1 MAKRA
6 KLQTSRRLPV
16 REEKRPSGFDLPR
29 AQPVSAPV
37 KRQEPVRSVPI
48 KQAPAPTMT
57 RPLANDPISTGLMRP
72 LVSTAPVAKS
82 PVKAIA
88 PSLAGPVKK
97 ETPEEAIVGLGDF
110 FSQQQGQSRALADM
124 AAESGDYS
132 GLDKSVDISR
142 ITQNPL
148 GALDDY
154 FEEKVDDNLVEYVEE
169 NEIPAFIEKED
180 GTKVF
185 LNTGTQTSIARV
197 AGEEHQGSEGRYEAS
212 GPVGTYSAEWKLT
225 ENPLNNPVVSI
236 AAGFVPGGTLVLQGM
251 RAASGEKLT
260 ATDILSA
267 GLDGLKATGMLQ
279 APQSAAAASSAGET
293 ARRAALDS
301 GAAFGDAVSASRAA
315 EAAALAGKGLG
326 GLSYAQTVGLMNAAA
341 SGNPLGAVMGYY
353 GPQILEGT
361 IGQMGSAGTDFANKL
376 NIQPDDFNAGLNRTI
391 SSMASGSSFKDA
403 LRSGFVEYIKEG
415 GSLGDWDNILKDS
428 NINLGPIEDAIRW
441 AGSKLEDGARAVG
454 SLIDDATWEQV
465 KDIKVPGEFTVP
477 EEIKAAGRQVEDVAR
492 TIGSTAEDVTRTVG
506 SAVDDV
512 IIQPA
517 RTVLKEADDTFV
529 QPAGEAFSALDTAV
543 REVAPGIEDFVRDV
557 VNPLD
562 NFVDDIGLPDIGLGL
577 PDLGGVLGG
586 LALMPQPATAT
597 TNKIFDNELFKFKTE
612 IGITDRDAL
621 IDIEDFLTSP
631 FESSFAQTGRF

>member
-1 MAKRA
+1 MALSPRFGIDLSQAVATDKKRSN
-6 KLQTSRRLPV
+6 Q
-16 REEKRPSGFDLPR
+16 
-29 AQPVSAPV
+29 
-37 KRQEPVRSVPI
+37 PVRSVPI
-48 KQAPAPTMT
+48 KQAPAPTIT
-57 RPLANDPISTGLMRP
+57 RPIANDPISTGLMRP
-72 LVSTAPVAKS
+72 LVSTAPVVKP

-154 FEEKVDDNLVEYVEE
+154 FGEKVDDNLVQYVEE

-180 GTKVF
+180 GTKAF

-465 KDIKVPGEFTVP
+465 KDIKIEPLNDLVSG
-477 EEIKAAGRQVEDVAR
+477 AGDVL
-492 TIGSTAEDVTRTVG
+492 ST
-506 SAVDDV
+506 
-512 IIQPA
+512 
-517 RTVLKEADDTFV
+517 
-529 QPAGEAFSALDTAV
+529 LDTQATQAREVLPGVENIV
-543 REVAPGIEDFVRDV
+543 REV

-562 NFVDDIGLPDIGLGL
+562 NFVDDIGLPDIGLPDISLGL

-586 LALMPQPATAT
+586 LPLMPQPATAT

-612 IGITDRDAL
+612 IGITDTDAL
-621 IDIEDFLTSP
+621 IDIEDFLTLP

>member
-1 MAKRA
+1 MALSPRFGIDLSQAVATDKKRSN
-6 KLQTSRRLPV
+6 Q
-16 REEKRPSGFDLPR
+16 
-29 AQPVSAPV
+29 
-37 KRQEPVRSVPI
+37 PVRSVPI
-48 KQAPAPTMT
+48 KQAPAPTIT
-57 RPLANDPISTGLMRP
+57 RPITNDPISTGLMRP

-88 PSLAGPVKK
+88 PSLAAPVKK

-169 NEIPAFIEKED
+169 NEIPTFIEKED

-197 AGEEHQGSEGRYEAS
+197 AGEEHQGSGGRYEAS
-212 GPVGTYSAEWKLT
+212 GPVGTYSAEWVESPST
-225 ENPLNNPVVSI
+225 VAGILNTPPMQILGALNPVANAVMTGVKV
-236 AAGFVPGGTLVLQGM
+236 AAGEDVSPLEIATAALTGLEVAGAITPPSSGALPTGQAGPALPTTGNGLFGTTYAQ
-251 RAASGEKLT
+251 T
-260 ATDILSA
+260 
-267 GLDGLKATGMLQ
+267 Q
-279 APQSAAAASSAGET
+279 AVVKAAAAGN
-293 ARRAALDS
+293 
-301 GAAFGDAVSASRAA
+301 A
-315 EAAALAGKGLG
+315 EGAALALVGQPLINSSLASVGLTEDVITGAGIQYDDFQAGIGKAVTELAGGADLDDALLSGLG
-326 GLSYAQTVGLMNAAA
+326 
-341 SGNPLGAVMGYY
+341 
-353 GPQILEGT
+353 
-361 IGQMGSAGTDFANKL
+361 K
-376 NIQPDDFNAGLNRTI
+376 
-391 SSMASGSSFKDA
+391 
-403 LRSGFVEYIKEG
+403 YIIEG
-415 GSLGDWDNILKDS
+415 GSLGVDLPDTPNID
-428 NINLGPIEDAIRW
+428 LGIVEDVI
-441 AGSKLEDGARAVG
+441 RAVVRPIG
-454 SLIDDATWEQV
+454 AAGTAIADFVENAVGQ
-465 KDIKVPGEFTVP
+465 IKVP
-477 EEIKAAGRQVEDVAR
+477 EELRAAGRQVEDVAR

-506 SAVDDV
+506 STAEDVARTVGSATDDI

-517 RTVLKEADDTFV
+517 RTILKEADDTFV
-529 QPAGEAFSALDTAV
+529 QPAGEALSALDTAI
-543 REVAPGIEDFVRDV
+543 REVVPGIEDFVRDA

-562 NFVDDIGLPDIGLGL
+562 NFVDDIELPDIGLPDIGLGL
-577 PDLGGVLGG
+577 PASAAALGG
-586 LALMPQPATAT
+586 LALMSQPATAT

>member
-88 PSLAGPVKK
+88 PSLAAPVKK

-169 NEIPAFIEKED
+169 NEIPTFIEKED

-197 AGEEHQGSEGRYEAS
+197 AGEEHQGSGGRYEAS
-212 GPVGTYSAEWKLT
+212 GPIGTYSAEWIESPST
-225 ENPLNNPVVSI
+225 VAGILNTPPMQILGALNPVANAVMTGVKV
-236 AAGFVPGGTLVLQGM
+236 AAGEDVSPLEIATAALTGLEVAGAITPPSSGALPTGQAGPALPTTGNGLFGTTYAQ
-251 RAASGEKLT
+251 T
-260 ATDILSA
+260 
-267 GLDGLKATGMLQ
+267 Q
-279 APQSAAAASSAGET
+279 AVVKAAAAGN
-293 ARRAALDS
+293 
-301 GAAFGDAVSASRAA
+301 A
-315 EAAALAGKGLG
+315 EGAALALVGQPLINSSLASVGLTEDVITGAGIQYDDFQAGIGKAVTELAGGADLDDALLSGLG
-326 GLSYAQTVGLMNAAA
+326 
-341 SGNPLGAVMGYY
+341 
-353 GPQILEGT
+353 
-361 IGQMGSAGTDFANKL
+361 K
-376 NIQPDDFNAGLNRTI
+376 
-391 SSMASGSSFKDA
+391 
-403 LRSGFVEYIKEG
+403 YIIEG
-415 GSLGDWDNILKDS
+415 GSLGVDLPDTPNID
-428 NINLGPIEDAIRW
+428 LGIVEDVI
-441 AGSKLEDGARAVG
+441 RAVVRPIG
-454 SLIDDATWEQV
+454 AAGTAIADFVENAVGQ
-465 KDIKVPGEFTVP
+465 IKVP
-477 EEIKAAGRQVEDVAR
+477 EELRAAGRQVEDVAR

-506 SAVDDV
+506 STAEDVARTVGSATDDI

-517 RTVLKEADDTFV
+517 RTILKEADDTFV
-529 QPAGEAFSALDTAV
+529 QPAGEALSALDTAI
-543 REVAPGIEDFVRDV
+543 REVVPGIEDFVRDA

-562 NFVDDIGLPDIGLGL
+562 NFVDDIGLPDIGLPDIGLGL
-577 PDLGGVLGG
+577 PASAAALGG

>member
-1 MAKRA
+1 MALSPRFGIDLSQAVATDKKRSN
-6 KLQTSRRLPV
+6 Q
-16 REEKRPSGFDLPR
+16 
-29 AQPVSAPV
+29 
-37 KRQEPVRSVPI
+37 PVRSVPI
-48 KQAPAPTMT
+48 KQAPAPTIT
-57 RPLANDPISTGLMRP
+57 RPIANDPISTGLMRP
-72 LVSTAPVAKS
+72 LVSTAPVVKP

-154 FEEKVDDNLVEYVEE
+154 FGEKVDDNLVQYVEE

-180 GTKVF
+180 GTKAF

-465 KDIKVPGEFTVP
+465 KDIKIEPLNDLVSG
-477 EEIKAAGRQVEDVAR
+477 AGDVL
-492 TIGSTAEDVTRTVG
+492 ST
-506 SAVDDV
+506 
-512 IIQPA
+512 
-517 RTVLKEADDTFV
+517 
-529 QPAGEAFSALDTAV
+529 LDTQAREVLPGVENIV
-543 REVAPGIEDFVRDV
+543 REV

-562 NFVDDIGLPDIGLGL
+562 NFVDDIGLPDIGLPDISLGL

-586 LALMPQPATAT
+586 LPLMPQPATAT

-612 IGITDRDAL
+612 IGITDTDAL
-621 IDIEDFLTSP
+621 IDIEDFLTLP

>member
-1 MAKRA
+1 MALSPRFGIDLSQAVATDKKRSN
-6 KLQTSRRLPV
+6 Q
-16 REEKRPSGFDLPR
+16 
-29 AQPVSAPV
+29 
-37 KRQEPVRSVPI
+37 PVRSVPI
-48 KQAPAPTMT
+48 KQAPAPTIT
-57 RPLANDPISTGLMRP
+57 RPIANDPISTGLMRP

-88 PSLAGPVKK
+88 PSLAAPVKK

-169 NEIPAFIEKED
+169 NEIPTFIEKED

-197 AGEEHQGSEGRYEAS
+197 AGEEHQGSGGRYEAS
-212 GPVGTYSAEWKLT
+212 GPIGTYSAEWKLT

-465 KDIKVPGEFTVP
+465 KDIKIEPLNDLVSG
-477 EEIKAAGRQVEDVAR
+477 AGDVL
-492 TIGSTAEDVTRTVG
+492 ST
-506 SAVDDV
+506 
-512 IIQPA
+512 
-517 RTVLKEADDTFV
+517 
-529 QPAGEAFSALDTAV
+529 LDTQAREVLPGVENIV
-543 REVAPGIEDFVRDV
+543 REV

-562 NFVDDIGLPDIGLGL
+562 NFVDDIGLPDIGLPDIGLGL

>member
-1 MAKRA
+1 MALSPRFGIDLSQAVATDKKRSN
-6 KLQTSRRLPV
+6 Q
-16 REEKRPSGFDLPR
+16 
-29 AQPVSAPV
+29 
-37 KRQEPVRSVPI
+37 PVRSVPI
-48 KQAPAPTMT
+48 KQAPAPTIT
-57 RPLANDPISTGLMRP
+57 RPIANDPISTGLMRP

-88 PSLAGPVKK
+88 PSLAAPVKK

-169 NEIPAFIEKED
+169 NEIPTFIEKED

-197 AGEEHQGSEGRYEAS
+197 AGEEHQGSAGRYEAS

-465 KDIKVPGEFTVP
+465 KDIKIEPLNDLVSG
-477 EEIKAAGRQVEDVAR
+477 AGDVL
-492 TIGSTAEDVTRTVG
+492 ST
-506 SAVDDV
+506 
-512 IIQPA
+512 
-517 RTVLKEADDTFV
+517 
-529 QPAGEAFSALDTAV
+529 LDTQAREVLPGVENIV
-543 REVAPGIEDFVRDV
+543 REV

-562 NFVDDIGLPDIGLGL
+562 NFVDDIGLPDIGLPDIGLGL

-621 IDIEDFLTSP
+621 IDIEDFLTLP

>member
-6 KLQTSRRLPV
+6 KLQTSRRIPV

-48 KQAPAPTMT
+48 KQAPAPTIT
-57 RPLANDPISTGLMRP
+57 RPIANDPISTGLMRP

-169 NEIPAFIEKED
+169 NEIPTFIEKED

-197 AGEEHQGSEGRYEAS
+197 AGEEHQGSAGRYEAS

-465 KDIKVPGEFTVP
+465 KDIKIEPLNDLVSG
-477 EEIKAAGRQVEDVAR
+477 AGDVL
-492 TIGSTAEDVTRTVG
+492 ST
-506 SAVDDV
+506 
-512 IIQPA
+512 
-517 RTVLKEADDTFV
+517 
-529 QPAGEAFSALDTAV
+529 LDTQAREVLPGVENIV
-543 REVAPGIEDFVRDV
+543 REA

-562 NFVDDIGLPDIGLGL
+562 NFVDDIGLPDIGLPDIGLPNIGLGL

-597 TNKIFDNELFKFKTE
+597 TNKIFDDELFKFKTE

-621 IDIEDFLTSP
+621 IDIEDFLTLP

>member
-88 PSLAGPVKK
+88 PSLAAPVKK

-169 NEIPAFIEKED
+169 NEIPTFIEKED

-197 AGEEHQGSEGRYEAS
+197 AGEEHQGSGGRYEAS
-212 GPVGTYSAEWKLT
+212 GPVGTYSAEWIESPST
-225 ENPLNNPVVSI
+225 VAGILNTPPMQILGALNPVANAVMTGVKV
-236 AAGFVPGGTLVLQGM
+236 AAGEDVSPLEIATAALTGLEVAGAITPPSSGALPTGQAGPALPTTGNGLFGTTYAQ
-251 RAASGEKLT
+251 T
-260 ATDILSA
+260 
-267 GLDGLKATGMLQ
+267 Q
-279 APQSAAAASSAGET
+279 AVVKAAAAGN
-293 ARRAALDS
+293 
-301 GAAFGDAVSASRAA
+301 A
-315 EAAALAGKGLG
+315 EGAALALVGQPLINSSLASVGLTEDVITGAGIQYDDFQAGIGKAVTELAGGADLDDALLSGLG
-326 GLSYAQTVGLMNAAA
+326 
-341 SGNPLGAVMGYY
+341 
-353 GPQILEGT
+353 
-361 IGQMGSAGTDFANKL
+361 K
-376 NIQPDDFNAGLNRTI
+376 
-391 SSMASGSSFKDA
+391 
-403 LRSGFVEYIKEG
+403 YIIEG
-415 GSLGDWDNILKDS
+415 GSLGVDLPDTPNID
-428 NINLGPIEDAIRW
+428 LGIVEDVI
-441 AGSKLEDGARAVG
+441 RAVVRPIG
-454 SLIDDATWEQV
+454 AAGTAIADFVENAVGQ
-465 KDIKVPGEFTVP
+465 IKVP
-477 EEIKAAGRQVEDVAR
+477 EELRAAGRQVEDVAR

-506 SAVDDV
+506 STAEDVARTVGSATDDI

-517 RTVLKEADDTFV
+517 RTILKEADDTFV
-529 QPAGEAFSALDTAV
+529 QPAGEALSALDTAI
-543 REVAPGIEDFVRDV
+543 REVVPGIEDFVRDA

-562 NFVDDIGLPDIGLGL
+562 NFVDDIGLPDIGLPDIGLGL
-577 PDLGGVLGG
+577 PASAAALGG

>member
-1 MAKRA
+1 MALSPRFGIDLSQAVATDKKRSN
-6 KLQTSRRLPV
+6 Q
-16 REEKRPSGFDLPR
+16 
-29 AQPVSAPV
+29 
-37 KRQEPVRSVPI
+37 PVRSVPI

-57 RPLANDPISTGLMRP
+57 RPLVNDPISTGLMRP

-88 PSLAGPVKK
+88 PSLAAPVKK

-197 AGEEHQGSEGRYEAS
+197 AGEEHQGSGGRYEAS
-212 GPVGTYSAEWKLT
+212 GPVGTYSAEWIESPST
-225 ENPLNNPVVSI
+225 VAGILNTPPMQILGALNPVANAVMTGVKV
-236 AAGFVPGGTLVLQGM
+236 AAGEDVSPLEIATAALTGLEVAGAITPPSSGALPTGQAGPALPTTGNGLFGTTYAQ
-251 RAASGEKLT
+251 T
-260 ATDILSA
+260 
-267 GLDGLKATGMLQ
+267 Q
-279 APQSAAAASSAGET
+279 AVVKAAAAGN
-293 ARRAALDS
+293 
-301 GAAFGDAVSASRAA
+301 A
-315 EAAALAGKGLG
+315 EGAALALVGQPLINSSLASVGLTEDVITGAGIQYDDFQAGIGKAVTELAGGADLDDALLSGLG
-326 GLSYAQTVGLMNAAA
+326 
-341 SGNPLGAVMGYY
+341 
-353 GPQILEGT
+353 
-361 IGQMGSAGTDFANKL
+361 K
-376 NIQPDDFNAGLNRTI
+376 
-391 SSMASGSSFKDA
+391 
-403 LRSGFVEYIKEG
+403 YIIEG
-415 GSLGDWDNILKDS
+415 GSLGVDLPDTPNID
-428 NINLGPIEDAIRW
+428 LGIVEDVI
-441 AGSKLEDGARAVG
+441 RAVVRPIG
-454 SLIDDATWEQV
+454 SAGTAIADFVENAVGQ
-465 KDIKVPGEFTVP
+465 IKVP
-477 EEIKAAGRQVEDVAR
+477 EELKAAGRQVEDIVRTVGSTTEDVAR
-492 TIGSTAEDVTRTVG
+492 TVGSATEDVVRPVG

-517 RTVLKEADDTFV
+517 RTILKEVDDTFV
-529 QPAGEAFSALDTAV
+529 QPAGEALSALDTAI
-543 REVAPGIEDFVRDV
+543 REVVPGIEDFVRDA

-562 NFVDDIGLPDIGLGL
+562 NFVDDIEFPDIGLPDIGLPNIGLGL

>member
-1 MAKRA
+1 MALSPRFGIDLSQAVATDKKRSN
-6 KLQTSRRLPV
+6 Q
-16 REEKRPSGFDLPR
+16 
-29 AQPVSAPV
+29 
-37 KRQEPVRSVPI
+37 PVRSVPI
-48 KQAPAPTMT
+48 KQAPAPTIT
-57 RPLANDPISTGLMRP
+57 RPIANDPISTGLMRP
-72 LVSTAPVAKS
+72 LVSTAPVVKP

-169 NEIPAFIEKED
+169 NEIPTFIEKED

-197 AGEEHQGSEGRYEAS
+197 AGEEHQGSAGRYEAS

-465 KDIKVPGEFTVP
+465 KDIKIEPLNDLVSG
-477 EEIKAAGRQVEDVAR
+477 AGDVL
-492 TIGSTAEDVTRTVG
+492 ST
-506 SAVDDV
+506 
-512 IIQPA
+512 
-517 RTVLKEADDTFV
+517 
-529 QPAGEAFSALDTAV
+529 LDTQAREVLPGVENIV
-543 REVAPGIEDFVRDV
+543 REV

-562 NFVDDIGLPDIGLGL
+562 NFVDDIGLPDIGLPDISLGL

-586 LALMPQPATAT
+586 LPLMPQPATAT

-612 IGITDRDAL
+612 IGITDTDAL

>member
-57 RPLANDPISTGLMRP
+57 RPLVNDPISTGLMRP

-88 PSLAGPVKK
+88 PSLAAPVKK

-154 FEEKVDDNLVEYVEE
+154 FEEKVDDNLVQYVKE
-169 NEIPAFIEKED
+169 NEIPTFIEKED

-197 AGEEHQGSEGRYEAS
+197 AGEEHQGSGGRYEAS
-212 GPVGTYSAEWKLT
+212 GPVGTYSAEWIESPST
-225 ENPLNNPVVSI
+225 VAGILNTPPMQILGALNPVANAVMTGVKV
-236 AAGFVPGGTLVLQGM
+236 AAGEDVSPLEIATAALTGLEVAGAITPPSSGALPTGQAGPALPTTGNGLFGTTYAQ
-251 RAASGEKLT
+251 T
-260 ATDILSA
+260 
-267 GLDGLKATGMLQ
+267 Q
-279 APQSAAAASSAGET
+279 AVVKAAAAGN
-293 ARRAALDS
+293 
-301 GAAFGDAVSASRAA
+301 A
-315 EAAALAGKGLG
+315 EGAALALVGQPLINSSLASVGLTEDVITGAGIQYDDFQAGIGKAVTELAGGADLDDALLSGLG
-326 GLSYAQTVGLMNAAA
+326 
-341 SGNPLGAVMGYY
+341 
-353 GPQILEGT
+353 
-361 IGQMGSAGTDFANKL
+361 K
-376 NIQPDDFNAGLNRTI
+376 
-391 SSMASGSSFKDA
+391 
-403 LRSGFVEYIKEG
+403 YIIEG
-415 GSLGDWDNILKDS
+415 GSLGVDLPDTPNID
-428 NINLGPIEDAIRW
+428 LGIVEDVI
-441 AGSKLEDGARAVG
+441 RAVVRPIG
-454 SLIDDATWEQV
+454 SAGTAIVDFVENAVGQ
-465 KDIKVPGEFTVP
+465 IKVP
-477 EEIKAAGRQVEDVAR
+477 EELKAAGRQVEDIVR
-492 TIGSTAEDVTRTVG
+492 TVGSTTEDVARTVG
-506 SAVDDV
+506 SATDDV

-517 RTVLKEADDTFV
+517 RTILKEADDTFV
-529 QPAGEAFSALDTAV
+529 QPAGEALSALDTAI
-543 REVAPGIEDFVRDV
+543 REVVPGIEDFVRDA

-562 NFVDDIGLPDIGLGL
+562 NFVDDIEFPDIGLPDIGLPDISLGL

-586 LALMPQPATAT
+586 LPLMPQPATAT
-597 TNKIFDNELFKFKTE
+597 TNKIFDDELFKFKTE

>member
-88 PSLAGPVKK
+88 PSLTAPVKK

-169 NEIPAFIEKED
+169 NEIPTFIEKED

-197 AGEEHQGSEGRYEAS
+197 AGEEHQGSGGRYEAS
-212 GPVGTYSAEWKLT
+212 GPIGTYSAEWIESPST
-225 ENPLNNPVVSI
+225 VAGILNTPPMQILGALNPVANAVMTGVKV
-236 AAGFVPGGTLVLQGM
+236 AAGEDVSPLEIATAALTGLEVAGAITPPSSGALPTGQAGPALPTTGNGLFGTTYAQ
-251 RAASGEKLT
+251 T
-260 ATDILSA
+260 
-267 GLDGLKATGMLQ
+267 Q
-279 APQSAAAASSAGET
+279 AVVKAAAAGN
-293 ARRAALDS
+293 
-301 GAAFGDAVSASRAA
+301 A
-315 EAAALAGKGLG
+315 EGAALALVGQPLINSSLASVGLTEDVITGAGIQYDDFQAGIGKAVTELAGGADLDDALLSGLG
-326 GLSYAQTVGLMNAAA
+326 
-341 SGNPLGAVMGYY
+341 
-353 GPQILEGT
+353 
-361 IGQMGSAGTDFANKL
+361 K
-376 NIQPDDFNAGLNRTI
+376 
-391 SSMASGSSFKDA
+391 
-403 LRSGFVEYIKEG
+403 YIIEG
-415 GSLGDWDNILKDS
+415 GSLGVDLPDTPNID
-428 NINLGPIEDAIRW
+428 LGIVEDVI
-441 AGSKLEDGARAVG
+441 RAVVRPIG
-454 SLIDDATWEQV
+454 AAGTAIADFVENAVGQ
-465 KDIKVPGEFTVP
+465 IKVP
-477 EEIKAAGRQVEDVAR
+477 EELRAAGRQVEDVAR

-506 SAVDDV
+506 STAEDVARTVGSATDDI

-517 RTVLKEADDTFV
+517 RTILKEADDTFV
-529 QPAGEAFSALDTAV
+529 QPAGEALSALDTAI
-543 REVAPGIEDFVRDV
+543 REVVPGIEDFVRDA

-562 NFVDDIGLPDIGLGL
+562 NFVDDIGLPDIGLPDIGLGL
-577 PDLGGVLGG
+577 PASAAALGG

>member
-6 KLQTSRRLPV
+6 KLQTSRRIPV
-16 REEKRPSGFDLPR
+16 REEKRPSGFDLPK
-29 AQPVSAPV
+29 AQPVVTPV

-48 KQAPAPTMT
+48 KQAPAPTIT
-57 RPLANDPISTGLMRP
+57 RPIANDPISTGLMRP

-169 NEIPAFIEKED
+169 NEIPTFIEKED

-197 AGEEHQGSEGRYEAS
+197 AGEEHQGSGGRYEAS
-212 GPVGTYSAEWKLT
+212 GPVGTYSAEWIESPST
-225 ENPLNNPVVSI
+225 VAGILNTPPMQILGALNPVANAVMTGVKV
-236 AAGFVPGGTLVLQGM
+236 AAGEDVSPLEIATAALTGLEVAGAITPPSSGALPTGQAGPALPTTGNGLFGTTYAQ
-251 RAASGEKLT
+251 T
-260 ATDILSA
+260 
-267 GLDGLKATGMLQ
+267 Q
-279 APQSAAAASSAGET
+279 AVVKAAAAGN
-293 ARRAALDS
+293 
-301 GAAFGDAVSASRAA
+301 A
-315 EAAALAGKGLG
+315 EGAALALVGQPLINSSLASVGLTEDVITGAGIQYDDFQAGIGKAVTELAGGADLDDALLSGLG
-326 GLSYAQTVGLMNAAA
+326 
-341 SGNPLGAVMGYY
+341 
-353 GPQILEGT
+353 
-361 IGQMGSAGTDFANKL
+361 K
-376 NIQPDDFNAGLNRTI
+376 
-391 SSMASGSSFKDA
+391 
-403 LRSGFVEYIKEG
+403 YIIEG
-415 GSLGDWDNILKDS
+415 GSLGVDLPDTPNID
-428 NINLGPIEDAIRW
+428 LGIVEDVI
-441 AGSKLEDGARAVG
+441 RAVVRPIG
-454 SLIDDATWEQV
+454 AAGTAIADFVENAVGQ
-465 KDIKVPGEFTVP
+465 IKVP
-477 EEIKAAGRQVEDVAR
+477 EELKAAGRQVEDIVRTVGSTTEDVAR
-492 TIGSTAEDVTRTVG
+492 TVGSATEDVVRPVG

-517 RTVLKEADDTFV
+517 RTILKEADDTFV
-529 QPAGEAFSALDTAV
+529 QPAGEALSALDTAI
-543 REVAPGIEDFVRDV
+543 REVVPGIEDFVRDA

-562 NFVDDIGLPDIGLGL
+562 NFVDDIEFPDIGLPDISLGL

>member
-29 AQPVSAPV
+29 AQPVSAPI

-48 KQAPAPTMT
+48 KQAPASITA
-57 RPLANDPISTGLMRP
+57 RPIANDPISTGLMRP
-72 LVSTAPVAKS
+72 LVPTAPVAKS

-88 PSLAGPVKK
+88 PSLAEPVKK

-154 FEEKVDDNLVEYVEE
+154 FEEKVDDNLVQYVEE
-169 NEIPAFIEKED
+169 NEIPTFIEKED

-197 AGEEHQGSEGRYEAS
+197 AGEEHQGSGGRYEAS
-212 GPVGTYSAEWKLT
+212 GPVGTYSAEWIESPSTVAGILNTPPMQILGALNPVANAVMTGVKVAAGEDVSPMEIATAALTGLEVAGAITPPSSGALPTDQVGPPLPTTGNGLFGTTYAQTQAVVKAAAAGNIEGAALALVGQPLINSGLASVGLT
-225 ENPLNNPVVSI
+225 EDVI
-236 AAGFVPGGTLVLQGM
+236 TGAGIQYDDLQEGIGKAVTELAGGADLDDALLSGLGKYIIEGGTLGVDLPDTPNIDLGVIEDVV
-251 RAASGEKLT
+251 R
-260 ATDILSA
+260 DVVRPI
-267 GLDGLKATGMLQ
+267 
-279 APQSAAAASSAGET
+279 
-293 ARRAALDS
+293 
-301 GAAFGDAVSASRAA
+301 GAAGTAIADFVEDAV
-315 EAAALAGKGLG
+315 
-326 GLSYAQTVGLMNAAA
+326 
-341 SGNPLGAVMGYY
+341 
-353 GPQILEGT
+353 
-361 IGQMGSAGTDFANKL
+361 GQ
-376 NIQPDDFNAGLNRTI
+376 
-391 SSMASGSSFKDA
+391 
-403 LRSGFVEYIKEG
+403 
-415 GSLGDWDNILKDS
+415 
-428 NINLGPIEDAIRW
+428 
-441 AGSKLEDGARAVG
+441 
-454 SLIDDATWEQV
+454 
-465 KDIKVPGEFTVP
+465 IKVP
-477 EEIKAAGRQVEDVAR
+477 EELKAAGRQVEDVAR

-506 SAVDDV
+506 STTEDVARTLGSATDDV

-517 RTVLKEADDTFV
+517 RAILKEADDTFV
-529 QPAGEAFSALDTAV
+529 QPAGEALSALDTAI
-543 REVAPGIEDFVRDV
+543 REVVPGIEDFVRDA

-562 NFVDDIGLPDIGLGL
+562 NFVDDIELPDVNLPDFSVPDINISLPGLGQGIGLL
-577 PDLGGVLGG
+577 SA
-586 LALMPQPATAT
+586 ALMPQPATAT

>member
-88 PSLAGPVKK
+88 PSLAAPVKK

-169 NEIPAFIEKED
+169 NEIPTFIEKED

-197 AGEEHQGSEGRYEAS
+197 AGEEHQGSGGRYEAS
-212 GPVGTYSAEWKLT
+212 GPIGTYSAEWIESPST
-225 ENPLNNPVVSI
+225 VAGILNTPPMQILGALNPVANAVMTGVKV
-236 AAGFVPGGTLVLQGM
+236 AAGEDVSPLEIATAALTGLEVAGAITPPSSGALPTGQAGPALPTTGNGLFGTTYAQ
-251 RAASGEKLT
+251 T
-260 ATDILSA
+260 
-267 GLDGLKATGMLQ
+267 Q
-279 APQSAAAASSAGET
+279 AVVKAAAAGN
-293 ARRAALDS
+293 
-301 GAAFGDAVSASRAA
+301 A
-315 EAAALAGKGLG
+315 EGAALALVGQPLINSSLASVGLTEDVITGAGIQYDDFQAGIGKAVTELAGGADLDDALLSGLG
-326 GLSYAQTVGLMNAAA
+326 
-341 SGNPLGAVMGYY
+341 
-353 GPQILEGT
+353 
-361 IGQMGSAGTDFANKL
+361 K
-376 NIQPDDFNAGLNRTI
+376 
-391 SSMASGSSFKDA
+391 
-403 LRSGFVEYIKEG
+403 YIIEG
-415 GSLGDWDNILKDS
+415 GSLGVDLPDTPNID
-428 NINLGPIEDAIRW
+428 LGIVEDVI
-441 AGSKLEDGARAVG
+441 RAVVRPIG
-454 SLIDDATWEQV
+454 AAGTAIADFVENAVGQ
-465 KDIKVPGEFTVP
+465 IKVP
-477 EEIKAAGRQVEDVAR
+477 EELKAAGRQVEDIVRTVGSTTEDVAR
-492 TIGSTAEDVTRTVG
+492 TVGSATEDVVRPVG

-517 RTVLKEADDTFV
+517 RTILKEADDTFV
-529 QPAGEAFSALDTAV
+529 QPAGEALSALDTAI
-543 REVAPGIEDFVRDV
+543 REVVPGIEDFVRDA

-562 NFVDDIGLPDIGLGL
+562 NFVDDIELPNISLSNLSL
-577 PDLGGVLGG
+577 PSLNITMQQEPAVPSSTRTTDDLFSDELFQFKTQTGVELNPLDYVDLGYSDL
-586 LALMPQPATAT
+586 
-597 TNKIFDNELFKFKTE
+597 
-612 IGITDRDAL
+612 
-621 IDIEDFLTSP
+621 
-631 FESSFAQTGRF
+631 FESSFAQTGRL

>member
-48 KQAPAPTMT
+48 KQAPAPTIT
-57 RPLANDPISTGLMRP
+57 RPIANDPISTGLMRP

-88 PSLAGPVKK
+88 PSLAAPVKK

-154 FEEKVDDNLVEYVEE
+154 FEEKVDDNLVQYVKE
-169 NEIPAFIEKED
+169 NEIPTFIEKED

-197 AGEEHQGSEGRYEAS
+197 AGEEHQGSGGRYEAS
-212 GPVGTYSAEWKLT
+212 GPVGTYSAEWIESPST
-225 ENPLNNPVVSI
+225 VAGILNTPPMQILGALNPVANAVMTGVKV
-236 AAGFVPGGTLVLQGM
+236 AAGEDVSPLEIATAALTGLEVAGAITPPSSGALPTGQAGPALPTTGNGLFGTTYAQ
-251 RAASGEKLT
+251 T
-260 ATDILSA
+260 
-267 GLDGLKATGMLQ
+267 Q
-279 APQSAAAASSAGET
+279 AVVKAAAAGN
-293 ARRAALDS
+293 
-301 GAAFGDAVSASRAA
+301 A
-315 EAAALAGKGLG
+315 EGAALALVGQPLINSSLASVGLTEDVITGAGIQYDDFQAGIGKAVTELAGGADLDDALLSGLG
-326 GLSYAQTVGLMNAAA
+326 
-341 SGNPLGAVMGYY
+341 
-353 GPQILEGT
+353 
-361 IGQMGSAGTDFANKL
+361 K
-376 NIQPDDFNAGLNRTI
+376 
-391 SSMASGSSFKDA
+391 
-403 LRSGFVEYIKEG
+403 YIIEG
-415 GSLGDWDNILKDS
+415 GSLGVDLPDTPNID
-428 NINLGPIEDAIRW
+428 LGIVEDVI
-441 AGSKLEDGARAVG
+441 RAVVRPIG
-454 SLIDDATWEQV
+454 AAGTAIVDFVENAVGQ
-465 KDIKVPGEFTVP
+465 IKVP
-477 EEIKAAGRQVEDVAR
+477 EELKAAGRQVEDIVRTVGSTTEDVAR
-492 TIGSTAEDVTRTVG
+492 TVGSATEDVVRPVG

-517 RTVLKEADDTFV
+517 RTILKEADDTFV
-529 QPAGEAFSALDTAV
+529 QPAGEALSALDTAI
-543 REVAPGIEDFVRDV
+543 REVVPGIEDFVRDA

-562 NFVDDIGLPDIGLGL
+562 NFVDDIEFPDIGLPDIGLGL

-612 IGITDRDAL
+612 IGITDTDAL

>member
-1 MAKRA
+1 MALSPRFGIDLSQAVATDKKRSN
-6 KLQTSRRLPV
+6 Q
-16 REEKRPSGFDLPR
+16 
-29 AQPVSAPV
+29 
-37 KRQEPVRSVPI
+37 PVRSVPI
-48 KQAPAPTMT
+48 KQAPAPTIT
-57 RPLANDPISTGLMRP
+57 RPITNDPISTGLMRP

-88 PSLAGPVKK
+88 PSLAEPVKK

-169 NEIPAFIEKED
+169 NEIPTFIEKED

-197 AGEEHQGSEGRYEAS
+197 AGEEHQGSGGRYEAS
-212 GPVGTYSAEWKLT
+212 GPVGTYSAEWVESPST
-225 ENPLNNPVVSI
+225 VAGILNTPPMQILGALNPVANAVMTGVKV
-236 AAGFVPGGTLVLQGM
+236 AAGEDVSPLEIATAALTGLEVAGAITPPSSGALPTGQAGPALPTTGNGLFGTTYAQ
-251 RAASGEKLT
+251 T
-260 ATDILSA
+260 
-267 GLDGLKATGMLQ
+267 Q
-279 APQSAAAASSAGET
+279 AVVKAAAAGN
-293 ARRAALDS
+293 
-301 GAAFGDAVSASRAA
+301 A
-315 EAAALAGKGLG
+315 EGAALALVGQPLINSSLASVGLTEDVITGAGIQYDDFQAGIGKAVTELAGGADLDDALLSGLG
-326 GLSYAQTVGLMNAAA
+326 
-341 SGNPLGAVMGYY
+341 
-353 GPQILEGT
+353 
-361 IGQMGSAGTDFANKL
+361 K
-376 NIQPDDFNAGLNRTI
+376 
-391 SSMASGSSFKDA
+391 
-403 LRSGFVEYIKEG
+403 YIIEG
-415 GSLGDWDNILKDS
+415 GSLGVDLPDTPNID
-428 NINLGPIEDAIRW
+428 LGIVEDVI
-441 AGSKLEDGARAVG
+441 RAVVRPIG
-454 SLIDDATWEQV
+454 AAGTAIADFVENTVGQ
-465 KDIKVPGEFTVP
+465 IKVP
-477 EEIKAAGRQVEDVAR
+477 EELKAAGRQVEDIVRTVGSTTEDVAR
-492 TIGSTAEDVTRTVG
+492 TVGSATEDVVRPVG

-517 RTVLKEADDTFV
+517 RTILKEVDDTFV
-529 QPAGEAFSALDTAV
+529 QPAGEALSALDTAI
-543 REVAPGIEDFVRDV
+543 REVVPGIEDFVRDA

-562 NFVDDIGLPDIGLGL
+562 NFVDDIEFPDIGLPDIGLPDIGLGF

>member
-57 RPLANDPISTGLMRP
+57 RPLVNDPISTGLMRP

-88 PSLAGPVKK
+88 PSLAAPVKK

-197 AGEEHQGSEGRYEAS
+197 AGEEHQGSGGRYEAS
-212 GPVGTYSAEWKLT
+212 GPVGTYSAEWIESPST
-225 ENPLNNPVVSI
+225 VAGILNTPPMQILGALNPVANAVMTGVKV
-236 AAGFVPGGTLVLQGM
+236 AAGEDVSPLEIATAALTGLEVAGAITPPSSGALPTGQAGPALPTTGNGLFGTTYAQ
-251 RAASGEKLT
+251 T
-260 ATDILSA
+260 
-267 GLDGLKATGMLQ
+267 Q
-279 APQSAAAASSAGET
+279 AVVKAAAAGN
-293 ARRAALDS
+293 
-301 GAAFGDAVSASRAA
+301 A
-315 EAAALAGKGLG
+315 EGAALALVGQPLINSSLASVGLTEDVITGAGIQYDDFQAGIGKAVTELAGGADLDDALLSGLG
-326 GLSYAQTVGLMNAAA
+326 
-341 SGNPLGAVMGYY
+341 
-353 GPQILEGT
+353 
-361 IGQMGSAGTDFANKL
+361 K
-376 NIQPDDFNAGLNRTI
+376 
-391 SSMASGSSFKDA
+391 
-403 LRSGFVEYIKEG
+403 YIIEG
-415 GSLGDWDNILKDS
+415 GSLGVDLPDTPNID
-428 NINLGPIEDAIRW
+428 LGIVEDVIRTVVRPIGAAGTAIADFVEDA
-441 AGSKLEDGARAVG
+441 VG
-454 SLIDDATWEQV
+454 Q
-465 KDIKVPGEFTVP
+465 IKVP
-477 EEIKAAGRQVEDVAR
+477 EELKAAGRQVEDIVRTVGSTTEDVAR
-492 TIGSTAEDVTRTVG
+492 TVGSATEDVVRPVG

-517 RTVLKEADDTFV
+517 RTILKEADDTFV
-529 QPAGEAFSALDTAV
+529 QPAGEALSALDTAI
-543 REVAPGIEDFVRDV
+543 REVVPGIEDFVRDA

-562 NFVDDIGLPDIGLGL
+562 NFVDDIEFPDIGLPDIGLGL
-577 PDLGGVLGG
+577 SDLGGVLGG

>member
-1 MAKRA
+1 MALSPRFGIDLSQAVATDKKRSN
-6 KLQTSRRLPV
+6 Q
-16 REEKRPSGFDLPR
+16 
-29 AQPVSAPV
+29 
-37 KRQEPVRSVPI
+37 PVRSVPI
-48 KQAPAPTMT
+48 KQAPAPTIT
-57 RPLANDPISTGLMRP
+57 RPITNDPISTGLMRP

-88 PSLAGPVKK
+88 PSLAAPVKK

-169 NEIPAFIEKED
+169 NEIPTFIEKED

-197 AGEEHQGSEGRYEAS
+197 AGEEHQGSGGRYEAS
-212 GPVGTYSAEWKLT
+212 GPVGTYSAEWVESPST
-225 ENPLNNPVVSI
+225 VAGILNTPPMQILGALNPVANAVMTGVKV
-236 AAGFVPGGTLVLQGM
+236 AAGEDVSPLEIATAALTGLEVAGAITPPSSGALPTGQAGPALPTTGNGLFGTTYAQ
-251 RAASGEKLT
+251 T
-260 ATDILSA
+260 
-267 GLDGLKATGMLQ
+267 Q
-279 APQSAAAASSAGET
+279 AVVKAAAAGN
-293 ARRAALDS
+293 
-301 GAAFGDAVSASRAA
+301 A
-315 EAAALAGKGLG
+315 EGAALALVGQPLINSSLASVGLTEDVITGAGIQYDDFQAGIGKAVTELAGGADLDDALLSGLG
-326 GLSYAQTVGLMNAAA
+326 
-341 SGNPLGAVMGYY
+341 
-353 GPQILEGT
+353 
-361 IGQMGSAGTDFANKL
+361 K
-376 NIQPDDFNAGLNRTI
+376 
-391 SSMASGSSFKDA
+391 
-403 LRSGFVEYIKEG
+403 YIIEG
-415 GSLGDWDNILKDS
+415 GSLGVDLPDTPNID
-428 NINLGPIEDAIRW
+428 LGIVEDVIKAVVRPIGAAGTAI
-441 AGSKLEDGARAVG
+441 ADFVENAVG
-454 SLIDDATWEQV
+454 Q
-465 KDIKVPGEFTVP
+465 IKVP
-477 EEIKAAGRQVEDVAR
+477 EELRAAGRQVEDVAR

-506 SAVDDV
+506 STAEDVARTVGSATDDI

-517 RTVLKEADDTFV
+517 RTILKEADDTFV
-529 QPAGEAFSALDTAV
+529 QPAGEALSALDTAI
-543 REVAPGIEDFVRDV
+543 REVVPGIEDFVRDV

-562 NFVDDIGLPDIGLGL
+562 NFVDDIELPDIGLPDIGLGL
-577 PDLGGVLGG
+577 PASAAALGG

>member
-57 RPLANDPISTGLMRP
+57 RPLVNDPISTGLMRP

-88 PSLAGPVKK
+88 PSLAAPVKK

-169 NEIPAFIEKED
+169 NDIPAFIEKED

-197 AGEEHQGSEGRYEAS
+197 AGEEHQGSAGRYEAS

-465 KDIKVPGEFTVP
+465 KDIKVEPLNDLVSG
-477 EEIKAAGRQVEDVAR
+477 AGDVL
-492 TIGSTAEDVTRTVG
+492 ST
-506 SAVDDV
+506 
-512 IIQPA
+512 
-517 RTVLKEADDTFV
+517 
-529 QPAGEAFSALDTAV
+529 LDTQAREVLPGVENIV
-543 REVAPGIEDFVRDV
+543 REA

-562 NFVDDIGLPDIGLGL
+562 NFVDDIGLPDIGLPDISLGL
-577 PDLGGVLGG
+577 PASAAALGG
-586 LALMPQPATAT
+586 LPLMPQPATAT

-612 IGITDRDAL
+612 IGITDTDAL

>member
-1 MAKRA
+1 MALSPRFGIDLSQAVATDKKRSN
-6 KLQTSRRLPV
+6 Q
-16 REEKRPSGFDLPR
+16 
-29 AQPVSAPV
+29 
-37 KRQEPVRSVPI
+37 PVRSVPI
-48 KQAPAPTMT
+48 KQAPASTVT
-57 RPLANDPISTGLMRP
+57 RLIADEPISTGLMRP

-88 PSLAGPVKK
+88 PSLAAPVKK

-169 NEIPAFIEKED
+169 NEIPTFIEKED

-197 AGEEHQGSEGRYEAS
+197 AGEEHQGSGGRYEAS
-212 GPVGTYSAEWKLT
+212 GPVGTYSAEWIESPST
-225 ENPLNNPVVSI
+225 VAGILNTPPMQILGALNPVANAVMTGVKV
-236 AAGFVPGGTLVLQGM
+236 AAGEDVSPLEIATAALTGLEVAGAITPPSSGALPTGQAGPALPTTGNGLFGTTYAQ
-251 RAASGEKLT
+251 T
-260 ATDILSA
+260 
-267 GLDGLKATGMLQ
+267 Q
-279 APQSAAAASSAGET
+279 AVVKAAAAGN
-293 ARRAALDS
+293 
-301 GAAFGDAVSASRAA
+301 A
-315 EAAALAGKGLG
+315 EGAALALVGQPLINSSLASVGLTEDVITGAGIQYDDFQAGIGKAVTELAGGADLDDALLSGLG
-326 GLSYAQTVGLMNAAA
+326 
-341 SGNPLGAVMGYY
+341 
-353 GPQILEGT
+353 
-361 IGQMGSAGTDFANKL
+361 K
-376 NIQPDDFNAGLNRTI
+376 
-391 SSMASGSSFKDA
+391 
-403 LRSGFVEYIKEG
+403 YIIEG
-415 GSLGDWDNILKDS
+415 GSLGVDLPDTPNID
-428 NINLGPIEDAIRW
+428 LGIVEDVI
-441 AGSKLEDGARAVG
+441 RAVVRPIG
-454 SLIDDATWEQV
+454 AAGTAIADFVENAVGQ
-465 KDIKVPGEFTVP
+465 IKVP
-477 EEIKAAGRQVEDVAR
+477 EELKAAGRQVEDIVRTVGSTTEDVAR
-492 TIGSTAEDVTRTVG
+492 TVGSATEDVVRPVG

-517 RTVLKEADDTFV
+517 RTILKEADDTFV
-529 QPAGEAFSALDTAV
+529 QPAGEALSALDTAI
-543 REVAPGIEDFVRDV
+543 REVVPGIEDFVRDA

-562 NFVDDIGLPDIGLGL
+562 NFVDDIEFPDIGLPDIGLGL

>member
-1 MAKRA
+1 MALSPRFGIDLSQAVATDKKRSN
-6 KLQTSRRLPV
+6 Q
-16 REEKRPSGFDLPR
+16 
-29 AQPVSAPV
+29 
-37 KRQEPVRSVPI
+37 PVRSVPI
-48 KQAPAPTMT
+48 KQAPAPTIT
-57 RPLANDPISTGLMRP
+57 RPITNDPISTGLMRP

-88 PSLAGPVKK
+88 PSLAAPVKK

-169 NEIPAFIEKED
+169 NEIPTFIEKED

-197 AGEEHQGSEGRYEAS
+197 AGEEHQGSGGRYEAS
-212 GPVGTYSAEWKLT
+212 GPVGTYSAEWVESPST
-225 ENPLNNPVVSI
+225 VAGILNTPPMQILGALNPVANAVMTGVKV
-236 AAGFVPGGTLVLQGM
+236 AAGEDVSPLEIATAALTGLEVAGAITPPSSGALPTGQAGPALPTTGNGLFGTTYAQ
-251 RAASGEKLT
+251 T
-260 ATDILSA
+260 
-267 GLDGLKATGMLQ
+267 Q
-279 APQSAAAASSAGET
+279 AVVKAAAAGN
-293 ARRAALDS
+293 
-301 GAAFGDAVSASRAA
+301 A
-315 EAAALAGKGLG
+315 EGAALALVGQPLINSSLASVGLTEDVITGAGIQYDDFQAGIGKAVTELAGGADLDDALLSGLG
-326 GLSYAQTVGLMNAAA
+326 
-341 SGNPLGAVMGYY
+341 
-353 GPQILEGT
+353 
-361 IGQMGSAGTDFANKL
+361 K
-376 NIQPDDFNAGLNRTI
+376 
-391 SSMASGSSFKDA
+391 
-403 LRSGFVEYIKEG
+403 YIIEG
-415 GSLGDWDNILKDS
+415 GSLGVDLPDTPNID
-428 NINLGPIEDAIRW
+428 LGIVEDVI
-441 AGSKLEDGARAVG
+441 RAVVRPIG
-454 SLIDDATWEQV
+454 AAGTAIADFVENAVGQ
-465 KDIKVPGEFTVP
+465 IKVP
-477 EEIKAAGRQVEDVAR
+477 EELRAAGRQVEDVAR

-506 SAVDDV
+506 STAEDVARTVGSATDDI

-517 RTVLKEADDTFV
+517 RTILKEADDTFV
-529 QPAGEAFSALDTAV
+529 QPAGEALSALDTAI
-543 REVAPGIEDFVRDV
+543 REVVPGIEDFVRDA

-562 NFVDDIGLPDIGLGL
+562 NFVDDIELPDIGLPDIGLGL
-577 PDLGGVLGG
+577 PASAAALGG

>member
-1 MAKRA
+1 MALSPRFGIDLSQAVATDKKRSN
-6 KLQTSRRLPV
+6 Q
-16 REEKRPSGFDLPR
+16 
-29 AQPVSAPV
+29 
-37 KRQEPVRSVPI
+37 PVRSVPI

-57 RPLANDPISTGLMRP
+57 RPLVNDPISTGLMRP

-88 PSLAGPVKK
+88 PSLAAPVKK
-97 ETPEEAIVGLGDF
+97 ETPEEAIVGFGDF

-169 NEIPAFIEKED
+169 NEIPTFIEKED

-197 AGEEHQGSEGRYEAS
+197 AGEEHQGSGGRYEAS
-212 GPVGTYSAEWKLT
+212 GPVGTYSAEWIESPST
-225 ENPLNNPVVSI
+225 VAGILNTPPMQILGALNPVANAVMTGVKV
-236 AAGFVPGGTLVLQGM
+236 AAGEDVSPLEIATAALTGLEVAGAITPPSSGALPTGQAGPALPTTGNGLFGTTYAQ
-251 RAASGEKLT
+251 T
-260 ATDILSA
+260 
-267 GLDGLKATGMLQ
+267 Q
-279 APQSAAAASSAGET
+279 AVVKAAAAGN
-293 ARRAALDS
+293 
-301 GAAFGDAVSASRAA
+301 A
-315 EAAALAGKGLG
+315 EGAALALVGQPLINSSLASVGLTEDVITGAGIQYDDFQAGIGKAVTELAGGADLDDALLSGLG
-326 GLSYAQTVGLMNAAA
+326 
-341 SGNPLGAVMGYY
+341 
-353 GPQILEGT
+353 
-361 IGQMGSAGTDFANKL
+361 K
-376 NIQPDDFNAGLNRTI
+376 
-391 SSMASGSSFKDA
+391 
-403 LRSGFVEYIKEG
+403 YIIEG
-415 GSLGDWDNILKDS
+415 GSLGVDLPDTPNID
-428 NINLGPIEDAIRW
+428 LGIVEDVI
-441 AGSKLEDGARAVG
+441 RAVVRPIG
-454 SLIDDATWEQV
+454 AAGTAIADFVENAVGQ
-465 KDIKVPGEFTVP
+465 IKVP
-477 EEIKAAGRQVEDVAR
+477 EELKAAGRQVEDIVR
-492 TIGSTAEDVTRTVG
+492 TVGSTTEDVARTVG
-506 SAVDDV
+506 SATDDV

-517 RTVLKEADDTFV
+517 RTILKEADDTFV
-529 QPAGEAFSALDTAV
+529 QPAGEALSALDTAI
-543 REVAPGIEDFVRDV
+543 REVVPGIEDFVRDA

-562 NFVDDIGLPDIGLGL
+562 NFVDDIEFPDIGLPDIGLPNIGLGL